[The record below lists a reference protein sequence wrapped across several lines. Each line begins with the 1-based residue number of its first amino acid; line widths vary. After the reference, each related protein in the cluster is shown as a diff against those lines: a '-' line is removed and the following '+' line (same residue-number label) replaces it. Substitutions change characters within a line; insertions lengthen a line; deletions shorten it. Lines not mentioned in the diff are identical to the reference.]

1 MSELLD
7 VRVQDGVAVLT
18 LNDPDRRNALTRE
31 LSTAILAAVDR
42 AEADEQ
48 VRALVVT
55 GSGRAFCAG
64 ADVGDL
70 LAATEGDTAGVQLV
84 YDAFGRIADSPLPTI
99 AAVNGAAV
107 GAGLNLAL
115 ACDVR
120 VMSSSAR
127 LECRF
132 LTIGI
137 HQGGGHAWMLER
149 LVGPQ
154 TAAAM
159 LLFGETVRAQDAVAR
174 GLAWSAVE
182 DDELLPTA
190 LRLAGVAGGSSRELV
205 TAVKDTLRTTPS
217 LPTRAEALEI
227 ETQRQLH
234 SLAQPA
240 AAELLSGL
248 RASISGGSRR

>member
-7 VRVQDGVAVLT
+7 VQVQDGVAVLT
-18 LNDPDRRNALTRE
+18 LDDPDRRNALTRQ
-31 LSTAILAAVDR
+31 LSAEIVAAVER

-55 GSGRAFCAG
+55 GNGRAFCAG

-70 LAATEGDTAGVQLV
+70 LAATEGDPTGVQLV

-107 GAGLNLAL
+107 GAGMNLAL

-120 VMSSSAR
+120 VVATSGR
-127 LECRF
+127 FECRF

-154 TAAAM
+154 NAAAM
-159 LLFGETVRAQDAVAR
+159 LLFGEVVRAQDAVQR
-174 GLAWSAVE
+174 GLAWKAVE
-182 DDELLPTA
+182 DAELLPTA
-190 LRLAGVAGGSSRELV
+190 LALAGVAGGRSRELV
-205 TAVKDTLRTTPS
+205 TSIKDTLRTTPS
-217 LPTRAEALEI
+217 LPARSEAMAI
-227 ETQRQLH
+227 ETERQLH

-240 AAELLSGL
+240 AAELLAGL
-248 RASISGGSRR
+248 RASISGAGTR